1 MLLFF
6 REAVPPFLPSGPR
19 GWPGQGEG
27 WRPVVGVAH
36 SLPSGAWAVLHP
48 GVRVKVSE
56 RPLARALSP
65 ECHSPAGWGWRT
77 AWTCLGMPQAGEGT
91 ADGLAVLQAQ
101 SLSVGCLL
109 RSSQGTLM
117 FIEAPLLTKL
127 VSLRGGGTENMA
139 KVLKSHP

>member
-1 MLLFF
+1 MLLLF

-48 GVRVKVSE
+48 GVGVKVSE

-91 ADGLAVLQAQ
+91 AEWTG
-101 SLSVGCLL
+101 
-109 RSSQGTLM
+109 RSPGP
-117 FIEAPLLTKL
+117 EP
-127 VSLRGGGTENMA
+127 LRGVPFKKLPRNTHVYRGSSAYKTCISQRRRYRKYG
-139 KVLKSHP
+139 KGI